1 MEATKVTV
9 AEAKTYFRWLHGL
22 QSARPVKKVFFP
34 WPDVDAM
41 LAWSDDYLDDTYQ
54 SVYGPR
60 DMMYHL
66 LDIAYHSRRIAFIV
80 PPFTDADVYRVAVLN
95 LETGN
100 ISFWAHLS
108 WDRLDSI
115 KLSERY
121 LVMLS
126 TDM

>member
-1 MEATKVTV
+1 
-9 AEAKTYFRWLHGL
+9 
-22 QSARPVKKVFFP
+22 
-34 WPDVDAM
+34 M

-95 LETGN
+95 LETGY